1 MRVKDVSP
9 TCLSRQRARH
19 VKALRR
25 QSHRKYEQATESV
38 RPTCRSSLNAAIE
51 SFFLAVPNKNIAM
64 FWQPLRAVGMQVAM
78 MGDKPHAAA
87 EAHRSRKGPAA
98 NEAERGRAAK
108 QPEEGQEKVSCV
120 STLVVSS
127 QAQRR
132 KESDKAAGPKTSR
145 CPHKRQKSN
154 CKECRGTNICEH
166 QNQRHQCKECKG
178 KGICQHQR
186 QKSKCKECGGTS
198 ICKHQKQRHQCKEC
212 KGKGFC
218 IHQRQRSK
226 CKECRGAPRT
236 AGRAQAPH
244 SSLEANTNTQ
254 QSVLAPAVPN
264 TSIAVYKTTAHELVA
279 RRQKITKVSSH
290 KLSFPSCSLI
300 VIYRDS

>member
-1 MRVKDVSP
+1 M
-9 TCLSRQRARH
+9 
-19 VKALRR
+19 
-25 QSHRKYEQATESV
+25 
-38 RPTCRSSLNAAIE
+38 
-51 SFFLAVPNKNIAM
+51 
-64 FWQPLRAVGMQVAM
+64 VAM

-108 QPEEGQEKVSCV
+108 QPEEGQEKVLSCV

-166 QNQRHQCKECKG
+166 QN
-178 KGICQHQR
+178 
-186 QKSKCKECGGTS
+186 
-198 ICKHQKQRHQCKEC
+198 QRHQCKEC

-300 VIYRDS
+300 VIYRDSQNRVSQTVLDITKNGHGSRVSVTY